1 MSLFNNRL
9 PIELLI
15 CVICLFFLLFLLKP
29 QYLVFF
35 FRSKPLELKTKPFKI
50 NTLQLKNFFR
60 NLFETKKSFYCFKLG
75 WKINKGGGISVFLFF
90 YGLCEIS
97 NHSALTSSACEKNW
111 YPFLGVEFVS
121 AVWLGVLPVSWES
134 NQVVNVIFMA
144 VL

>member
-1 MSLFNNRL
+1 MFQIKNYFHSF
-9 PIELLI
+9 ELG
-15 CVICLFFLLFLLKP
+15 
-29 QYLVFF
+29 
-35 FRSKPLELKTKPFKI
+35 R
-50 NTLQLKNFFR
+50 
-60 NLFETKKSFYCFKLG
+60 
-75 WKINKGGGISVFLFF
+75 KINKGGGISAFLFF

-111 YPFLGVEFVS
+111 YYFLGVEFVS

>member
-9 PIELLI
+9 PIEHFI

-29 QYLVFF
+29 QYLAFF
-35 FRSKPLELKTKPFKI
+35 FRSKPLELKIKPLKI
-50 NTLQLKNFFR
+50 FFR
-60 NLFETKKSFYCFKLG
+60 NLFETKKSFYSFKLG
-75 WKINKGGGISVFLFF
+75 RKINKGGGISVFLFF

-111 YPFLGVEFVS
+111 YHFLGVEFVS